1 MSHPDDED
9 LTPYELDMPK
19 RDVAKPGSGSTFRP
33 APGRAGEPGE
43 AMPPRAPV
51 ERDESRASR
60 STFRPADSEA
70 APARPK
76 PKRRP
81 VEADEPGGT
90 SFEPAKSRRSRG
102 DLDDDGKFAS
112 AGGPSLLERILYG
125 KVGTKQSAL
134 FYRQFGQYLSAG
146 MDVGQSLRGLQK
158 HFAGRALGPVIAR
171 MTDAVKSGRSLTE
184 AIEREP
190 QAFDRLAVNM
200 IRAAE
205 ARGAVPEILSE
216 LAEVAEF
223 RARTVRNVASA
234 SIYPIIVLTMAT
246 LCLLIVTMF
255 VGPLFN
261 GILQDMIP
269 ESKRGDLWLPTKIL
283 FRFNSLMMTLGPL
296 VPVFLL
302 IGTAIGIWAAYK
314 TESGRAILDEIYW
327 YVPVF
332 GKIQKNID
340 LSRMARMLGALLE
353 AGVSTPDAL
362 GLTAGV
368 VRLKPYERA
377 LEAAEAATR
386 DGDEIGPIL
395 AKSGRFPF
403 EVVGLIET
411 GEATGNLP
419 RSLARMADDFEEQAT
434 VMIKNLS
441 TLLQPIITIVLG
453 LIVGFIAVA
462 FVGLIAALYTGLA
475 SGI

>member
-9 LTPYELDMPK
+9 LSPYELDLPETG
-19 RDVAKPGSGSTFRP
+19 GSKTGPGSTFRP
-33 APGRAGEPGE
+33 APGRTGGSGEKL
-43 AMPPRAPV
+43 PPRAPV
-51 ERDESRASR
+51 ERDERPRAEG
-60 STFRPADSEA
+60 STFRPANSSGGTGK
-70 APARPK
+70 ARPK
-76 PKRRP
+76 RP
-81 VEADEPGGT
+81 PIEDDEAGT
-90 SFEPAKSRRSRG
+90 SFEPVKSKRSRD
-102 DLDDDGKFAS
+102 DLDDDGKFA
-112 AGGPSLLERILYG
+112 AGGGPTILERILFG
-125 KVGTKQSAL
+125 KVGTKQLAL

-158 HFAGRALGPVIAR
+158 HFSGRALGPVIAR
-171 MTDAVKSGRSLTE
+171 MTDAVKSGRTLAE
-184 AIEREP
+184 AFEREP

-205 ARGAVPEILSE
+205 ARGAVPEILGE

-246 LCLLIVTMF
+246 ICLLVIAVF

-261 GILQDMIP
+261 GILTDMIP
-269 ESKRGDLWLPTKIL
+269 ESKRGDLWLPTKML
-283 FRFNSLMMTLGPL
+283 FRFNSLMMALGPL
-296 VPVFLL
+296 MPIFLL
-302 IGTAIGIWAAYK
+302 IGTVIGIWAAYK
-314 TESGRAILDEIYW
+314 TEPGRAILDEIYW

-362 GLTAGV
+362 SLTAGV

-377 LEAAEAATR
+377 LEDAAAATR
-386 DGDEIGPIL
+386 EGDEIGPVFS
-395 AKSGRFPF
+395 KSGRFPF

-434 VMIKNLS
+434 VMIKSLS

-453 LIVGFIAVA
+453 LIVGFIAIA
-462 FVGLIAALYTGLA
+462 FVGLIAALFTSLA

>member
-9 LTPYELDMPK
+9 LSPYELDLPEPGG
-19 RDVAKPGSGSTFRP
+19 AKSGPGSTFRP
-33 APGRAGEPGE
+33 APGRTGDSGEK
-43 AMPPRAPV
+43 MPPRANV
-51 ERDESRASR
+51 ERDEPTKAER
-60 STFRPADSEA
+60 STFQPVNSSGSSGK
-70 APARPK
+70 AR

-81 VEADEPGGT
+81 ITDDEIGT
-90 SFEPAKSRRSRG
+90 SFETVKSKRSRD
-102 DLDDDGKFAS
+102 DLDDDGKFA
-112 AGGPSLLERILYG
+112 AGGGPSLIERILYG
-125 KVGTKQSAL
+125 KVGTKQLAL

-158 HFAGRALGPVIAR
+158 HFSGRALGPVIAR
-171 MTDAVKSGRSLTE
+171 MTDAVKSGRTLAE
-184 AIEREP
+184 AFEREP

-205 ARGAVPEILSE
+205 ARGAVPEILGE

-223 RARTVRNVASA
+223 RARTIRNVASA

-246 LCLLIVTMF
+246 ICLLVIAVF

-261 GILQDMIP
+261 GILSDMIP
-269 ESKRGDLWLPTKIL
+269 ESKRGDLWLPTKLL
-283 FRFNSLMMTLGPL
+283 FRFNSIMMTLGPL
-296 VPVFLL
+296 MPVFLL
-302 IGTAIGIWAAYK
+302 IGTVIGIWAAYK
-314 TESGRAILDEIYW
+314 TEAGRAILDEIYW
-327 YVPVF
+327 YLPVF

-362 GLTAGV
+362 SLTAGV

-377 LEAAEAATR
+377 LEDAAAATR
-386 DGDEIGPIL
+386 EGDEIGPVFS
-395 AKSGRFPF
+395 KSGRFPF

-434 VMIKNLS
+434 VMIKSLS

-453 LIVGFIAVA
+453 LIVGFIAIA
-462 FVGLIAALYTGLA
+462 FVGLIAALFTSLA